1 MKIFTAQQIRE
12 GDQYTIQNEPI
23 QSIDLMERA
32 ASQCVEWLTLHF
44 NQKSIF
50 YVFCGVGNNGGDG
63 FAIARLLLEKGYM
76 VKTYTLLFSH
86 KFSAD
91 CEKNKA
97 NLEAHYPNHC
107 FSVENMTQFP
117 SIPKDAI
124 LIDAIFGTGLNRPLK
139 GFVEEIVLKLN
150 STHNTILS
158 IDMPSG
164 LQAEENNLEKVAV
177 QASYTLSF
185 QFNKLAFFFK
195 ENQKHI
201 GEVHLLDIN
210 ILPDYINATPT
221 SYYTTSKNWLSK
233 QYKKRN
239 NFSHKGTYGH
249 SLLMVGSYGKIGAA
263 VLATKA
269 NIHSGS
275 GLTSVHIPKCG
286 YIILQS
292 TVPEAMCICDY
303 DDLHLSG
310 LKEKKVQWDAIGIGP
325 GIGMKNDTKHFL
337 KSVLQE
343 TGPPMIIDADAL
355 NIIGKE
361 KKLLHYIPHGSILT
375 PHPKE
380 FERLFGPTD
389 NSFERLQLQIQK
401 SKELKI
407 TILLKGHHTS
417 ISTPDG
423 KVWFNI
429 TGNAGMATGGSGDIL
444 TGLITGL
451 LAQGYAPSTAAIMG
465 AWIHGKAADLALKTE
480 SMESLTA
487 SGIINY
493 FGAAFK
499 AIAKN
504 K

>member
-23 QSIDLMERA
+23 RSIDLMERA
-32 ASQCVEWLTLHF
+32 AFQCVEWLAIHF
-44 NQKSIF
+44 TKKSMF
-50 YVFCGVGNNGGDG
+50 YIFCGVGNNGGDG

-76 VKTYTLLFSH
+76 VKTFTILFSH

-91 CEKNKA
+91 CEENKK
-97 NLEAHYPNHC
+97 NLEANYPNHC
-107 FSVENMTQFP
+107 FDVENITQFP
-117 SIPKDAI
+117 SIPKDTV
-124 LIDAIFGTGLNRPLK
+124 LIDALFGTGLNRPLK
-139 GFVEEIVLKLN
+139 GFVEEIVLKIN
-150 STHNTILS
+150 SKNNTILS

-164 LQAEENNLEKVAV
+164 LQAEENDIEKVAIK
-177 QASYTLSF
+177 ATYTLSF
-185 QFNKLAFFFK
+185 QFNKLAFFFR
-195 ENQKHI
+195 ENKKYTGKVAI
-201 GEVHLLDIN
+201 LNIN

-221 SYYTTSKNWLSK
+221 SYYITSKNWLSK
-233 QYKKRN
+233 QYKRRN

-249 SLLMVGSYGKIGAA
+249 SLLMAGSYGKMGAA

-286 YIILQS
+286 YNILQT

-310 LKEKKVQWDAIGIGP
+310 FKEKKAQWDAIGIGP
-325 GIGMKNDTKHFL
+325 GIGMKNDTRHFL

-343 TGPPMIIDADAL
+343 TSTPMIIDADGL

-361 KKLLHYIPHGSILT
+361 KKLLPCIPQGSILT

-380 FERLFGPTD
+380 FERLFGTTN

-417 ISTPDG
+417 ISTAEG
-423 KVWFNI
+423 KVWFNN

-451 LAQGYAPSTAAIMG
+451 LAQGYTPSTAAIMG

-487 SGIINY
+487 SKIIDH

-499 AIAKN
+499 SIAEN